1 MAKLKTA
8 RIVTPDTA
16 AALLMRGVVIVK
28 NELKN

>member
-16 AALLMRGVVIVK
+16 AARLIHGVIVK
-28 NELKN
+28 N